1 WSADV
6 CSSDLEYGD
15 DGTGEARGPFPRQR
29 RAGQGLIIPEHG
41 SAQQAGLL
49 AGKHEYGSR
58 SPRGLQAGLLLA
70 CKGREAVFPPQE
82 IREARAGVLRVQ
94 MGKAP
99 RHVLRRPEMAAG
111 INLRAP
117 AGFRRRGGID
127 ILVKD
132 ALGGI

>member
-1 WSADV
+1 
-6 CSSDLEYGD
+6 
-15 DGTGEARGPFPRQR
+15 
-29 RAGQGLIIPEHG
+29 
-41 SAQQAGLL
+41 
-49 AGKHEYGSR
+49 
-58 SPRGLQAGLLLA
+58 LQAGLLLA

-132 ALGGI
+132 ALGGIIRRQNSLQGDLHIAYRPAAPAGVPPGGACRSRAMRWEPSGS